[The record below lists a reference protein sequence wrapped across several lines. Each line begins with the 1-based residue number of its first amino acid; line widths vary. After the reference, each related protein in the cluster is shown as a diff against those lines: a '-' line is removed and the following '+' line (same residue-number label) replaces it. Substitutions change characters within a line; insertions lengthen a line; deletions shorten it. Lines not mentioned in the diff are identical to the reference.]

1 MMRRLVVCFG
11 CLLAIFLI
19 ASPFALADTVDLTVN
34 NNCGSGCNP
43 PIAPGTV
50 IGTISVTQNG
60 SNSLI
65 VTITM
70 AAGFSQKIQDGNDFN
85 FNGPSG
91 LTISNLNV
99 TWGGANPGSANN
111 LIFGVSNGKSA
122 DGLGSFAYNIT
133 GIGVGLKD
141 SANNAVTS
149 VSTLTFTVTS
159 AGNITPADLINM
171 FNSQGADFAIHFCD
185 ASGSTCAVYTGFAAN
200 GGAHVP
206 EPPVMTLLASSV
218 LFFGGFLRRWI

>member
-1 MMRRLVVCFG
+1 MRRLVGCFG

-50 IGTISVTQNG
+50 IGTITLTQNG

-65 VTITM
+65 VSITM

-99 TWGGANPGSANN
+99 TWGGSNPGSANN
-111 LIFGVSNGKSA
+111 IGFGVSNGKNVSIF
-122 DGLGSFAYNIT
+122 GNFAYNIT

-159 AGNITPADLINM
+159 AGAITPADLINM
-171 FNSQGADFAIHFCD
+171 FNSNGANFAIHFCD
-185 ASGSTCAVYTGFAAN
+185 AGGSLCSQYTGFAAN
-200 GGAHVP
+200 GGVQVP
-206 EPPVMTLLASSV
+206 EPPVTALLASSV
-218 LFFGGFLRRWI
+218 LFFGCFLRRWI

>member
-1 MMRRLVVCFG
+1 MRRLVFCLG

-19 ASPFALADTVDLTVN
+19 ASTVAFADTVDLTVN

-50 IGTISVTQNG
+50 IGTVTVTQNG

-65 VTITM
+65 VSITM

-99 TWGGANPGSANN
+99 TWGGSNPGSANN
-111 LIFGVSNGKSA
+111 LSFGVSNGQNVSMF
-122 DGLGSFAYNIT
+122 GNFAYNIT

-141 SANNAVTS
+141 SAGHAVTS

-159 AGNITPADLINM
+159 AGAITPADLINM
-171 FNSQGADFAIHFCD
+171 LNSNGANFAIHFCD
-185 ASGSTCAVYTGFAAN
+185 ASGSTCALYTGFAAN
-200 GGAHVP
+200 GGVQVP
-206 EPPVMTLLASSV
+206 EPSVPALLASSV
-218 LFFGGFLRRWI
+218 LFFGGFLRRWF